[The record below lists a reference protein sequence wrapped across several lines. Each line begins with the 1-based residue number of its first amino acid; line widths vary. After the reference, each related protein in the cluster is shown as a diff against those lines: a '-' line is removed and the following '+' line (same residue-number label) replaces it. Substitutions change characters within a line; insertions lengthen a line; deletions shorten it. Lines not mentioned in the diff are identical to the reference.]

1 MLTSFITTIY
11 GYPFQLHPYQIEGPY
26 AVPAFSG
33 LSEKNAAEVEI
44 QYGELRKTF
53 NANLRANCSTCTN
66 VQCCDN
72 ENLSTGSLPPVT
84 RVPHHPEVGPEA
96 AGLDQDQEPAVSKAN
111 KYLDGQQ
118 LTSAGLRKLSK
129 NWETCLCRIQ
139 VFIDLITTVTLP

>member
-1 MLTSFITTIY
+1 MSD
-11 GYPFQLHPYQIEGPY
+11 
-26 AVPAFSG
+26 
-33 LSEKNAAEVEI
+33 KNAAEVEI

-53 NANLRANCSTCTN
+53 NANLRANCSTCPN

-84 RVPHHPEVGPEA
+84 RVPHPEVGQEMAALEPE
-96 AGLDQDQEPAVSKAN
+96 QVYKSN

-139 VFIDLITTVTLP
+139 VLRHYHPNIFQNNLQIPLRFSIGCMPDQPTQMVLSRFDSVD

>member
-1 MLTSFITTIY
+1 MPKIAPVL
-11 GYPFQLHPYQIEGPY
+11 
-26 AVPAFSG
+26 SG

-66 VQCCDN
+66 VQSCDN

-96 AGLDQDQEPAVSKAN
+96 TGPDQDQEPAASKSN

-139 VFIDLITTVTLP
+139 VLIPIGVGQLSIACEANRR